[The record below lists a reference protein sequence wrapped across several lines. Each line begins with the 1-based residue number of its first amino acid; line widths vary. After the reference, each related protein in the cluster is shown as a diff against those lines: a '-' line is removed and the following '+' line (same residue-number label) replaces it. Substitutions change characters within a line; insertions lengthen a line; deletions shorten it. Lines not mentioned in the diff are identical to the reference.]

1 MNIWE
6 NLYIAV
12 GENPF
17 VSNGEPRLNH
27 VPSFRE
33 KIWSTLTTSD
43 SAIFGMY
50 INCCYFCVVL
60 RACQAKELPVTLT
73 LFFLIFY
80 RSPMKIRQ
88 DRLRKMKKPVHFI
101 G

>member
-27 VPSFRE
+27 VPSSFRE
-33 KIWSTLTTSD
+33 EIWSTLTTSD
-43 SAIFGMY
+43 SVIFGMY

-73 LFFLIFY
+73 LFFFLSF
-80 RSPMKIRQ
+80 P
-88 DRLRKMKKPVHFI
+88 DEE
-101 G
+101 